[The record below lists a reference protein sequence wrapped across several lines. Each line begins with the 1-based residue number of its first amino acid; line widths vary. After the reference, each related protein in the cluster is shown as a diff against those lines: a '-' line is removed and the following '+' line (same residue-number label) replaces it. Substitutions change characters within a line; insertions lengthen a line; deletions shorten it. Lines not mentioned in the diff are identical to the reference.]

1 MKILEMTTGVLQL
14 QMWKCSLS
22 RPSEQ
27 HDALTEDRIKRNM
40 RK

>member
-1 MKILEMTTGVLQL
+1 MKILEMTTAVLQL

-27 HDALTEDRIKRNM
+27 HDALTADRIKRNV
-40 RK
+40 KK